1 MSVSTRSKK
10 DARKRALAIKLDMAV
25 LEQSCKEIIETI
37 LFCLPHAYKGT
48 VYRIGKP
55 PEMIARRITAGVIN
69 EERKA
74 MLWGLPVKSDYN
86 PPGKPWKDYRDEPG
100 RPLEAMAW
108 CVEKQKSWTAEN
120 PNHDVRSVR
129 LQVDGIW
136 EDYHHMEPVLIRKE
150 DLYLGNG
157 PRLDYPL
164 NFKGETLWLDS
175 EYVVIAVIKIHFQPN
190 AIKIGSPET
199 RIIKKLSRALGT
211 ELLSYQLRQQSVEA
225 MRQLAEDKINSCN
238 ILADSLRNVITKSGL
253 IFSLI
258 KLELRSLREQW
269 EGVLLEQSDQKEM
282 KIEAVRAL
290 NKALRDMGGTSDKMA
305 RELIHMQNKFL
316 SLFLPPGAG
325 ENWVRMQIEERWEG
339 LLSGKSANDEQVKEI
354 RGHID
359 QLKESLYLG
368 MDPDLLARYD
378 KIPESLKSEWIDI
391 LYKNTDHL
399 NLQFLE
405 RLTRIL
411 EDSSLKLPSQEKSR
425 KRLVHLRTLA
435 EIMGRLEDDTNAVL
449 RQVLN
454 GCENGPVSN
463 VLNNRQLRQAIL

>member
-1 MSVSTRSKK
+1 LT
-10 DARKRALAIKLDMAV
+10 IKLDKAV

-37 LFCLPHAYKGT
+37 LFCLPKAYKGT
-48 VYRIGKP
+48 VYRIDKP
-55 PEMIARRITAGVIN
+55 PEMIARRITAGIIDD
-69 EERKA
+69 ERKVIS
-74 MLWGLPVKSDYN
+74 WGLPVKSDYN
-86 PPGKPWKDYRDEPG
+86 PPGKPWKEYRDEPG

-108 CVEKQKSWTAEN
+108 CVEKQKSWTSEN

-129 LQVDGIW
+129 LQVDGVW
-136 EDYHHMEPVLIRKE
+136 EDHHHMEPVLIRKE
-150 DLYLGNG
+150 DLYLGSR
-157 PRLDYPL
+157 PSLDYPL
-164 NFKGETLWLDS
+164 NFKGETIWHDS

-190 AIKIGSPET
+190 TIKIGSPET

-258 KLELRSLREQW
+258 KLELGFLREQW
-269 EGVLLEQSDQKEM
+269 EGVLLEKSDQKEM

-290 NKALRDMGGTSDKMA
+290 NKALSDMGGTSDKME

-316 SLFLPPGAG
+316 SLFLPPEGG
-325 ENWVRMQIEERWEG
+325 ENWVRMQIEERWDE
-339 LLSGKSANDEQVKEI
+339 LLSGKSASDEKVKEI
-354 RGHID
+354 RGYID
-359 QLKESLYLG
+359 QLKHSLYLG

-378 KIPESLKSEWIDI
+378 NIPEYLKREWIDLI
-391 LYKNTDHL
+391 YRNTDHL
-399 NLQFLE
+399 DFSFLD
-405 RLTRIL
+405 RLTHVL
-411 EDSSLKLPSQEKSR
+411 EDPSLKLPFREKSR
-425 KRLVHLRTLA
+425 KCLVHLRTLA

-454 GCENGPVSN
+454 GCENGT
-463 VLNNRQLRQAIL
+463 VLSVLKNSQVRQAIL